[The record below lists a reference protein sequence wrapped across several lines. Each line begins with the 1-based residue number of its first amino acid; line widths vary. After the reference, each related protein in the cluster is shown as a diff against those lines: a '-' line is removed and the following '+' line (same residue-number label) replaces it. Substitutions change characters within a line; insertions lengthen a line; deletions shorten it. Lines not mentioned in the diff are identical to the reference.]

1 MGWGDDPLAYPPLA
15 ILRSRSGGRWD
26 DLNYRFRTGYYA
38 NSLVTCFVE
47 VLAELR
53 PSPKAVAKL
62 QKMGGELPNLDLAVS
77 ETLARKFVSIVIT
90 EQSPVIDIVAPRSR
104 AEFEVLTKRRTKLK
118 SGDFTG
124 RNISVPRR
132 AASIAYDQGASGI
145 RAPSAEATAPINGV
159 TFNIFETAIGSNS
172 ARIPLVAHIVRPAIE
187 EAIAIAA
194 ARVFVGI

>member
-1 MGWGDDPLAYPPLA
+1 MGRSELSFSHRV
-15 ILRSRSGGRWD
+15 LREFISYVFRGGTSRTS
-26 DLNYRFRTGYYA
+26 A
-38 NSLVTCFVE
+38 
-47 VLAELR
+47 LAEGR
-53 PSPKAVAKL
+53 GQTSE
-62 QKMGGELPNLDLAVS
+62 MGGELPNLDLAVS
-77 ETLARKFVSIVIT
+77 ETLARKFASIVIT

-159 TFNIFETAIGSNS
+159 TFNILETAIGSNS
-172 ARIPLVAHIVRPAIE
+172 ARIPLVADIVRPAIE